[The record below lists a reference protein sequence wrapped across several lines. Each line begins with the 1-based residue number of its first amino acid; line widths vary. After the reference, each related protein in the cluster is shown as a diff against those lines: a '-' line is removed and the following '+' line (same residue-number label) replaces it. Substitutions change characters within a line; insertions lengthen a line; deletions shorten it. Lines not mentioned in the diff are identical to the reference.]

1 MLLKLLRRE
10 IDMVRFSCR
19 GQTRTRVWNEAEST
33 RSYPWSLFP
42 AQQFG
47 RSIFPAALDF
57 MLVDGQL
64 AAIQCESKAASGP
77 GNIGE
82 QRSRAVGVMFEAQLE
97 SHYT

>member
-1 MLLKLLRRE
+1 MRCVKSTWCLFSPANKRE
-10 IDMVRFSCR
+10 H
-19 GQTRTRVWNEAEST
+19 EAEST
-33 RSYPWSLFP
+33 HSYPSSLFP
-42 AQQFG
+42 AQQFD